1 MLKTQESREVVQ
13 LMTRKSDK
21 NERGIRTRKV
31 KRTVEAAYLGHPKV
45 KRTVEAAY
53 LGHPEAEDAHMQDI
67 CAVVIVSSKLG

>member
-31 KRTVEAAYLGHPKV
+31 KRTVEAAYLGHPEG
-45 KRTVEAAY
+45 RY
-53 LGHPEAEDAHMQDI
+53 LTIWFYGCCWKHE
-67 CAVVIVSSKLG
+67 